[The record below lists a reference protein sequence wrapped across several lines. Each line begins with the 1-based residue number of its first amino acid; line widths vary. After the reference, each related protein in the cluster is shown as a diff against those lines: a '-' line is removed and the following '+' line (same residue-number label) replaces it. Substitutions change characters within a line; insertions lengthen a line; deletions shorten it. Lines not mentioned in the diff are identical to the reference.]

1 MEFGIF
7 EKIKAFLSKSK
18 KGYLFSKHTVNGL
31 LKYGD
36 KCKVN
41 STLFEGYN
49 VIMNNVTLFN
59 CSLGLCSYVNSNT
72 LLLNTK
78 IGKFCSIAN
87 NVQTCTGNHPTS
99 EFVSTFPAFY
109 YNTKSQL
116 GFTFHKKQPLFNG
129 IYPKPSSESKYQITI
144 GNDVWIAS
152 NVLLLGGVKIGDG
165 AVVAAGAVVASDVP
179 PYAIVGGCP
188 AKVIKYR
195 FKQDEISRLLAE
207 KWWNLPLEEI
217 AKNYLKFSN
226 IKTYFD
232 GKN

>member
-49 VIMNNVTLFN
+49 VIMNNVTLSN

-109 YNTKSQL
+109 YNTL
-116 GFTFHKKQPLFNG
+116 
-129 IYPKPSSESKYQITI
+129 
-144 GNDVWIAS
+144 
-152 NVLLLGGVKIGDG
+152 
-165 AVVAAGAVVASDVP
+165 
-179 PYAIVGGCP
+179 
-188 AKVIKYR
+188 
-195 FKQDEISRLLAE
+195 ISATL
-207 KWWNLPLEEI
+207 
-217 AKNYLKFSN
+217 
-226 IKTYFD
+226 
-232 GKN
+232 